1 MRLTHYLFNRKAT
14 ADASTRASAGGAL
27 AHLYYVCKKNT
38 KNKSLI
44 ALQQKSMILL
54 RADKAYASLSY
65 NLAAL
70 LA

>member
-1 MRLTHYLFNRKAT
+1 MRLTQYLFNRKAT
-14 ADASTRASAGGAL
+14 ADASTRAFAGGK
-27 AHLYYVCKKNT
+27 HLYYVCKKNT